1 MNDPEAIPEI
11 SPASVTDDEKHAPDK
26 PLKKNGKRNRITA
39 YVVFFFCLCALI
51 AYVIWWFVFRNHETT
66 DDAYVGGNLVILT
79 SRQMGS
85 VNAYYADD
93 TDFVEQGQLL
103 VELDPTDY
111 LLAFEQKKS
120 ALELAARQVRD
131 QFEAV
136 KQREADVELK
146 RATRHRA
153 SLDYK
158 NRMALVDSEAISQ
171 EDFYHARADFEVA
184 KSSLA
189 LSEHQLEAALA
200 ALGTTDPIKHPL
212 IAQAKVNLREA
223 YLALK
228 RCSIVAPVS
237 GYVAKRSVQAGQSII
252 ASTPLMSII
261 PLESIWVD
269 ANFKETQL
277 EYIRIGQPVDVWAD
291 MYGSDVLFHGRV
303 GGIQGGSGSVFSLLP
318 PQNASGNW
326 IKIVQ
331 RVPVRIYLDPEEVKK
346 NPLFLGL
353 SVYVK
358 VYNADRSGPILA
370 TRVVPKALMETKV
383 FDIPMNELDEIMHA
397 IISTNLGLNSE
408 TVGP

>member
-1 MNDPEAIPEI
+1 MSDPKVIPEI
-11 SPASVTDDEKHAPDK
+11 SPASVVSDEKQAPEK
-26 PLKKNGKRNRITA
+26 PVKKNGKRNRITA
-39 YVVFFFCLCALI
+39 YVVIFFCVWALI

-66 DDAYVGGNLVILT
+66 DDAYVGGNMVVLT

-85 VNAYYADD
+85 VVAYYADD

-103 VELDPTDY
+103 VGLDPTDY

-120 ALELAARQVRD
+120 ALELAARHVRD

-136 KQREADVELK
+136 KQREADVILK
-146 RATRHRA
+146 KATRHRA
-153 SLDYK
+153 WLDYK

-171 EDFYHARADFEVA
+171 EDFYHARADFQVA

-189 LSEHQLEAALA
+189 LSEHELEAALA
-200 ALGTTDPIKHPL
+200 ALGTTDLRQHPL
-212 IAQAKVNLREA
+212 IEQAKVDLREA

-228 RCSIVAPVS
+228 RCSILAPVS
-237 GYVAKRSVQAGQSII
+237 GYIAKRSVQAGQSIK
-252 ASTPLMSII
+252 ASTPLLSII

-277 EYIRIGQPVDVWAD
+277 EFIRIGQPVDVWAD

-358 VYNADRSGPILA
+358 VYNADTSGPMLA
-370 TRVVPKALMETKV
+370 GRLVPKALMETKV
-383 FDIPMNELDEIMHA
+383 FDIPMHELEGVMNSL
-397 IISTNLGLNSE
+397 ISANLGLASE
-408 TVGP
+408 AVQP